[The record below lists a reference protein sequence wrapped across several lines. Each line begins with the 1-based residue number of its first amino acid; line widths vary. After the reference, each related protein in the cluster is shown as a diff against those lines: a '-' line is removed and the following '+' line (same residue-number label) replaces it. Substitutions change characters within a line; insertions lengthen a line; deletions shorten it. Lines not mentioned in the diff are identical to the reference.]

1 LIRAILDTH
10 IFLEYLLWDSPKLAI
25 LREMY
30 ARREIMFALD
40 QACHDE
46 WALVL
51 GYPQFALDD
60 SRRSELIAA
69 QRALCAWHTLAEVP
83 NSEIP
88 RCKDPNDQKFLSLLV
103 HSESNFLV
111 TRDKKLR
118 KVGRHRFFKQ
128 RNQRILTLEDF
139 IASFV
144 LAPGST

>member
-10 IFLEYLLWDSPKLAI
+10 IVLEYLLWDSPKLAP
-25 LREMY
+25 LREMH
-30 ARREIMFALD
+30 ARREIVFALD

-60 SRRSELIAA
+60 ARKSELIAA
-69 QRALCAWHTLAEVP
+69 QRSLCEWHTKIDVL

-88 RCKDPNDQKFLSLLV
+88 SCKDPNDQKFLSLLV
-103 HSESNFLV
+103 HSESNYLI

-118 KVGRHRFFKQ
+118 KSGRHRYFKQ
-128 RNQRILTLEDF
+128 RNMRILTLEDF
-139 IASFV
+139 ISNY
-144 LAPGST
+144 LATSPA